1 MQIITTKQYK
11 LDKGIHTHGVL
22 TAGIQLSPAYEARE
36 VLNRP
41 DLRTVCPFSGACEI
55 GCLKHTGRNQMPSH
69 AVARAKRTALYWDNP
84 TAFYD
89 QVIHELHAVGRKAE
103 RMGLAFAIRPN
114 MLQDLPPLAD
124 RIARS
129 FPDAAVY
136 DYTKIPAPWRRTRKL
151 ANYTIAYSVSERS
164 TNRQIHDCVRHGI
177 NCAVIFDTPKGEP
190 LPSTYTLAGH
200 TLPVID
206 GDVSDLLYTYPVG
219 VWIGLRWKGSRAR
232 LAEGLAAGWVR
243 PGAPTIAH

>member
-1 MQIITTKQYK
+1 MQIITTKQHK
-11 LDKGIHTHGVL
+11 LDKSRDKGVL
-22 TAGIQLSPAYEARE
+22 TAGIQLSPAHEARA

-41 DLRTVCPFSGACEI
+41 DLRTVCPFSGACEV
-55 GCLKHTGRNQMPSH
+55 GCLKFTGLNQMSTH
-69 AVARAKRTALYWDNP
+69 ALARAKRTALYWDNP

-89 QVIHELHAVGRKAE
+89 QVIRELHAVERKAFWHN
-103 RMGLAFAIRPN
+103 LTFAIRPN

-124 RIARS
+124 RIARE

-164 TNRQIHDCVRHGI
+164 TNRQIRDCVRHGI
-177 NCAVIFDTPKGEP
+177 NCAVIFDTGKGEP

-206 GDVSDLLYTYPVG
+206 GDVSDLLYTYPDG

-232 LAEGLAAGWVR
+232 LAEGISAGWVR
-243 PGAPTIAH
+243 SAAGR

>member
-1 MQIITTKQYK
+1 MLITTKQYK
-11 LDKGIHTHGVL
+11 LDKSRDKGVL
-22 TAGIQLSPAYEARE
+22 TAGIQLSPAHEARA
-36 VLNRP
+36 VLRRP

-55 GCLKHTGRNQMPSH
+55 GCLKFTGMNQMPSH
-69 AVARAKRTALYWDNP
+69 AVARATRTALYWDDRE
-84 TAFYD
+84 AFFA
-89 QVIHELHAVGRKAE
+89 QVIHELHAVERKARRLE
-103 RMGLAFAIRPN
+103 LAFAIRPN

-151 ANYTIAYSVSERS
+151 PNYTIAYSVSERS

-190 LPSTYTLAGH
+190 LPSVYKIACH

-206 GDVSDLLYTYPVG
+206 GDVSDLLYTYPAG
-219 VWIGLRWKGSRAR
+219 VWIGLRWKGSKAR

-243 PGAPTIAH
+243 SAAGR

>member
-11 LDKGIHTHGVL
+11 LDNSRDKGVL
-22 TAGIQLSPAYEARE
+22 TAGIQLSPAHEARA
-36 VLNRP
+36 VLTRP
-41 DLRTVCPFSGACEI
+41 DLRTVCPFSGACEG
-55 GCLKHTGRNQMPSH
+55 GCLKFTGRNQMSTH

-89 QVIHELHAVGRKAE
+89 QVIRELHAVERKAE
-103 RMGLAFAIRPN
+103 RLGLAFAIRPN

-124 RIARS
+124 RIARE

-136 DYTKIPAPWRRTRKL
+136 DYTKIPAPWRRTL
-151 ANYTIAYSVSERS
+151 PNYTIAYSVSERS
-164 TNRQIHDCVRHGI
+164 TNRQIRDCVRHGI
-177 NCAVIFDTPKGEP
+177 NCAVIFDTGKGEP

-219 VWIGLRWKGSRAR
+219 WIGLRWKGSKAR

-243 PGAPTIAH
+243 SAAGR

>member
-1 MQIITTKQYK
+1 MLITTKQYK
-11 LDKGIHTHGVL
+11 LDKSRDKGVL
-22 TAGIQLSPAYEARE
+22 TAGIQLSPAHEARA

-55 GCLKHTGRNQMPSH
+55 GCLKHTGRNQMPSN

-89 QVIHELHAVGRKAE
+89 QVIRELHAVERKA
-103 RMGLAFAIRPN
+103 RRLGLAFAIRPN

-124 RIARS
+124 RIARE

-136 DYTKIPAPWRRTRKL
+136 DYTKIPAPWRRTL
-151 ANYTIAYSVSERS
+151 PNYTIAYSVSERS
-164 TNRQIHDCVRHGI
+164 TNRQIRDCVRHGI
-177 NCAVIFDTPKGEP
+177 NCAVIFDTGKGEP

-219 VWIGLRWKGSRAR
+219 WIGLRWKGSRAR
-232 LAEGLAAGWVR
+232 LAEGISAGWVR
-243 PGAPTIAH
+243 SAAGR

>member
-41 DLRTVCPFSGACEI
+41 DLRTVCPFSGACEV

-89 QVIHELHAVGRKAE
+89 QVIHELHAVERKAE
-103 RMGLAFAIRPN
+103 RLGLAFAIRPN